1 MKKRLTSFL
10 LMLFLGVYIVFM
22 SARESGLFSGITYD
36 VCVVN
41 GFTNNS
47 SLALV
52 IWCSSQSK
60 DLGGRALQAGD
71 DFSWSLRTRTWGAA
85 TLFHCTMKWDQ
96 RRTRFE
102 AFQVQRDSQR
112 CAPSRT
118 CFWLVKEDGF
128 YFSNDQVNWKKDFS
142 WSTT

>member
-1 MKKRLTSFL
+1 MIASGIPNFANIFSFVSL
-10 LMLFLGVYIVFM
+10 STTLWQSQF
-22 SARESGLFSGITYD
+22 FSGTIYD
-36 VCVVN
+36 VRVVN
-41 GFTNNS
+41 GFTDNS
-47 SLALV
+47 SLVLV
-52 IWCSSQSK
+52 IWCSSQHN

-71 DFSWSLRTRTWGAA
+71 DFSWSLKTNLWAT

-96 RRTRFE
+96 RRTSFE

-112 CAPSRT
+112 CGPFRT

-142 WSTT
+142 WS

>member
-1 MKKRLTSFL
+1 MKRLTSFL
-10 LMLFLGVYIVFM
+10 LMFCFSLCIILM
-22 SARESGLFSGITYD
+22 SFRQSQFFNGTIYD
-36 VCVVN
+36 VRVVN
-41 GFTNNS
+41 GFTDNS
-47 SLALV
+47 SLVLV
-52 IWCSSQSK
+52 IWCSSQHN

-71 DFSWSLRTRTWGAA
+71 DFSWSLKTNLWAT

-96 RRTRFE
+96 RRTSFE

-112 CAPSRT
+112 CAPFRT

-142 WSTT
+142 WS